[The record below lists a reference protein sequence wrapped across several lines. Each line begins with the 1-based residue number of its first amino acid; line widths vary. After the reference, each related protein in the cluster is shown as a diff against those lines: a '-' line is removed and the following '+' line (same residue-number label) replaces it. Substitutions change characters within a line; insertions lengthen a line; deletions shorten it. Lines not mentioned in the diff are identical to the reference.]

1 MTAAIGSTA
10 WTAVARIVWV
20 LGVDPQDETGSL
32 RVARVSKSNF
42 KMPENG
48 VAFSIGDDERWE
60 CGYITGLVASSVTA
74 EDLMAASTPPDERT
88 ERDEARELVKS
99 VLEGGPME
107 TSEFLKMTR
116 SAGFSDRTVERARRD
131 LGVKAKP
138 QNDANTGKMT
148 GWIVSLPPRQAS
160 PPSSLSGAVGGV
172 GGVYM
177 TSSFSTS
184 FSNQSAQSATPPR
197 QGPYPDDA
205 LFEDGEDY

>member
-1 MTAAIGSTA
+1 M
-10 WTAVARIVWV
+10 ARIVWV

-172 GGVYM
+172 GGVDM
-177 TSSFSTS
+177 TSSFSTSFSTS